1 MKSMSGGT
9 QSKMSLA
16 QDIGRV
22 VLGPAL
28 ILLAPLAATQMTSE
42 MNWDLFDFV
51 LMGSLIATTGLMFVL
66 VARNVPNSG
75 YRMLAGI
82 VLALALLLIRAE
94 LAVGVFGSP
103 FAGS

>member
-1 MKSMSGGT
+1 MNSMSGG
-9 QSKMSLA
+9 SHAKRPLA

-22 VLGPAL
+22 VLGTAL
-28 ILLAPLAATQMTSE
+28 ILLVPLAAMQVTSE
-42 MNWDLFDFV
+42 MSWDLFDFV

-82 VLALALLLIRAE
+82 VLALALLLIWAE